1 MGFRDAMNPFAKPDF
16 STPGGGARSGARIGS
31 AFGPIGMGIGALG
44 GWFAGRQA
52 QGRLT
57 DLGNKGA
64 DMQQSW
70 NDRRGAAMWGSSS
83 TPMSQFAGIGA
94 GVDPANGGDT
104 ITDDLGITDYGEGG
118 GGAGTGVEIG
128 HGGGGGPMGMQYSAA
143 GGGSGGGVWQG
154 GGGMHSYVVN
164 SPSLSASNYSGIDS
178 GQGRKRGTSPNT

>member
-31 AFGPIGMGIGALG
+31 AFGPIGMGFGALA

-118 GGAGTGVEIG
+118 GGAGTGVDIG